1 MTDKT
6 IRFNV
11 DSREVQ
17 DYQSKMREQAQRM
30 AVDMVNYARSQTASA
45 KETLK
50 ILEDQIRAIE
60 KRNKL
65 DQEMAKDVA
74 RQQFQAGRLTPT
86 EFGKA
91 NQQIDT
97 QFGQESLQIRLLRE
111 LIEVQRQTSRE
122 EIRSDREN
130 VERGIREGFGE
141 NEIDNLRQIIAQTEL
156 EGQRQPQQS
165 GGLAGGLSS
174 SGGVGQLATGFMT
187 GNLGSVVSGLATVL
201 GAGAMVGVL
210 GALAI
215 NTTRQYEQ
223 GVLSYAV
230 ANQRGVTD
238 ILSSGDFKAL
248 RSSELGMGS
257 MDMAQRIA
265 TMMRSYGGA
274 MDLGTSKG
282 LIGAGISRGISD
294 QSIDSLL
301 NVSRF
306 TGSSAIGT
314 ISGFEEYLK
323 ETSKPLIRLPELLD
337 VYLRKSDEILQR
349 GGVLNTEGLRSTI
362 MSISS
367 SYGVEGFNLNRM
379 MNSMAAAAGPGGS
392 PIAEAIKL
400 QTLKEM
406 FPEKDMWE
414 RYGIMEHA
422 AENPEYMKAYFRN
435 IKGFTKSAGRSGQGF
450 GLMASTGMGYDDINR
465 LMSGD
470 LDIQKVS
477 KISGK
482 TQEEVDNELSKQYVE
497 ASKEMIGSLSKMM
510 TDMSAMKDAVV
521 QLVSSVPE
529 VVKNIN
535 ANHEEQVIAINNLRR
550 SNYYTPIIE

>member
-17 DYQSKMREQAQRM
+17 DYQSKMREQAKRM
-30 AVDMVNYARSQTASA
+30 AVDMVEYARSQTTSA

-65 DQEMAKDVA
+65 DQEMARDVA

-86 EFGKA
+86 EFSKA

-122 EIRSDREN
+122 EIRADREN

-156 EGQRQPQQS
+156 ERQGQPQDTTPVNNLGRVS
-165 GGLAGGLSS
+165 LP
-174 SGGVGQLATGFMT
+174 GGVGQLTTGLMT
-187 GNLGSVVSGLATVL
+187 GNIGSVAAGLAAVL

-230 ANQRGVTD
+230 AKQTGVNS
-238 ILSSGDFKAL
+238 ILDNISGL

-257 MDMAQRIA
+257 VDMAQRIA
-265 TMMRSYGGA
+265 TMMRSYGGE
-274 MDLGTSKG
+274 MDLVSSKG

-294 QSIDSLL
+294 QAIDSLL
-301 NVSRF
+301 NISRF

-337 VYLRKSDEILQR
+337 IYLRKSDEILQR
-349 GGVLNTEGLRSTI
+349 GGVLNTEGLRSTM

-379 MNSMAAAAGPGGS
+379 MNSMVAAAGPGGS

-406 FPEKDMWE
+406 FPDMDMWE

-422 AENPEYMKAYFRN
+422 AENLEYMKAYFRN
-435 IKGFTKSAGRSGQGF
+435 MKSFTKSAGRSGQRF
-450 GLMASTGMGYDDINR
+450 GLMASTGIGYDDINR

-470 LDIQKVS
+470 LDIQQVS

-482 TQEEVDNELSKQYVE
+482 TQEEVDSELSKQYVE
-497 ASKEMIGSLSKMM
+497 SSEKMLGTLSKMM
-510 TDMSAMKDAVV
+510 TEMSAVKDGIVTIMNKI
-521 QLVSSVPE
+521 
-529 VVKNIN
+529 VKSTEAI
-535 ANHEEQVIAINNLRR
+535 EEFTSKNERQITAIYDAGRMR
-550 SNYYTPIIE
+550 GMY